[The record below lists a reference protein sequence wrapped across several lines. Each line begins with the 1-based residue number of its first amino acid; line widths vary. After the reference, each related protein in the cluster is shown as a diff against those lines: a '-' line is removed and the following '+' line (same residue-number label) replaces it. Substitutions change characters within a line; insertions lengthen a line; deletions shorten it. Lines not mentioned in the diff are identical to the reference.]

1 MISEELKEKFIEYML
16 DNRPV
21 ERKVEYL
28 GKHPKSR
35 NGVFNLIKEL
45 ADCDAIEKGVILG
58 IKANSDNLRGRLS
71 FFRDAAGGLNL
82 CHRL

>member
-16 DNRPV
+16 DNRQV

-45 ADCDAIEKGVILG
+45 ADCDAIEKE
-58 IKANSDNLRGRLS
+58 
-71 FFRDAAGGLNL
+71 
-82 CHRL
+82 

>member
-16 DNRPV
+16 DNRQV

-35 NGVFNLIKEL
+35 NGVFN
-45 ADCDAIEKGVILG
+45 
-58 IKANSDNLRGRLS
+58 
-71 FFRDAAGGLNL
+71 
-82 CHRL
+82 